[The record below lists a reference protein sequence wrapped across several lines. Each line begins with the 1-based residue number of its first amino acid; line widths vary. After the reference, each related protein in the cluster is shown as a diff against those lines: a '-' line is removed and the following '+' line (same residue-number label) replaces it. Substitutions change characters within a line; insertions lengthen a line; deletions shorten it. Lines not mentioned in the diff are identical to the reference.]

1 MNWDLL
7 LSFVP
12 QLVAGLP
19 VTLSILVCSLAIGL
33 VLGALLC
40 WARMRRAP
48 VIAQAADFYVLFFR
62 GTPLLVQLFAIYYGL
77 GQFEVVRDSFAWPLL
92 REAWFCAVL
101 ALGLNSAA
109 FTSEIMRGG
118 IIGVERGQI
127 EAAEAYGFSRLQIA
141 RLVLGPQALRFALPS
156 YSNETILMLKG
167 TALASTISIMD
178 LTGIARKLSALHFA
192 PFESFIAAG
201 GIYLVL
207 AMVLTLSYSAI
218 EKRLAWERERKTNVS
233 PV

>member
-141 RLVLGPQALRFALPS
+141 RLVLGPQALRFSLPS

>member
-141 RLVLGPQALRFALPS
+141 RLVLGPQALRFSLPS

-207 AMVLTLSYSAI
+207 AMVLTLFYSAI

>member
-1 MNWDLL
+1 VNWDLL
-7 LSFVP
+7 LSFIP
-12 QLVAGLP
+12 KLLAGLP

-40 WARMRRAP
+40 WARMRRVP
-48 VIAQAADFYVLFFR
+48 GVSQVADFYVLFFR

-77 GQFEVVRDSFAWPLL
+77 GQFEIVRDSFAWPLL

-118 IIGVERGQI
+118 IIGVEHGQI

-141 RLVLGPQALRFALPS
+141 RLILGPQALRIALPA

-178 LTGIARKLSALHFA
+178 LTGIARKLSSLHFA

-201 GIYLVL
+201 VIYLAL
-207 AMVLTLSYSAI
+207 AMILTLTYSAL
-218 EKRLAWERERKTNVS
+218 ERRLA
-233 PV
+233 

>member
-19 VTLSILVCSLAIGL
+19 VTLSILVCSLAIGI

-101 ALGLNSAA
+101 ALGLNSSA

>member
-40 WARMRRAP
+40 WARMCRAP

-77 GQFEVVRDSFAWPLL
+77 GQFEFVRDSFAWPLL
-92 REAWFCAVL
+92 RQAWFCAVL

-141 RLVLGPQALRFALPS
+141 RLVLGPQALRFSLPS

-201 GIYLVL
+201 GIYLLL

>member
-1 MNWDLL
+1 MNWELL
-7 LSFVP
+7 LSFFP
-12 QLVAGLP
+12 KLLAGLP

-33 VLGALLC
+33 VFGALLC
-40 WARMRRAP
+40 WARMHRLP
-48 VIAQAADFYVLFFR
+48 GVAQLADFYVLFFR

-77 GQFEVVRDSFAWPLL
+77 GQFEVIRSSFAWPLL

-118 IIGVERGQI
+118 ILGVERGQI
-127 EAAEAYGFSRLQIA
+127 EAAAAYGFSRLQIA
-141 RLVLGPQALRFALPS
+141 RLILGPQALRIALPA

-178 LTGIARKLSALHFA
+178 LTGIARKLSSLHFA

-201 GIYLVL
+201 AIYLAL
-207 AMVLTLSYSAI
+207 AMILTLSYSAI
-218 EKRLAWERERKTNVS
+218 ERRFA
-233 PV
+233 